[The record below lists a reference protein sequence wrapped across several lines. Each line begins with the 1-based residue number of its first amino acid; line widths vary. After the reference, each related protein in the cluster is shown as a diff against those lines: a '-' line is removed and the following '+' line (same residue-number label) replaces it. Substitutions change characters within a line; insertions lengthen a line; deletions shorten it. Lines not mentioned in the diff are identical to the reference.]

1 MQSCICVS
9 DVLDYPSVIY
19 MKKQLTGTLFLCVA
33 VLIWG
38 STFVAQSVGMDS
50 VGPFTFQAARCV
62 LAVLFL
68 LPVIALFEIR
78 DIKNY
83 FRKWRSK
90 KLWIAGALCGIALFT
105 ASSLQQIS
113 LVDTDAGKAGFL
125 TALYVVLVP
134 VIGLFLGKKP
144 SITIVISIFLAVIGL
159 YLLSCM
165 GVATVSTGDLLLL
178 GCALA
183 FAVQITL
190 IDRLGANIDGL
201 RLNCIQCLVV
211 ALLSG
216 IFMLA
221 TETPKMPDILSCWLP
236 IGYAG
241 VLSMGVAYSLQVL
254 GQQRI
259 EPTTASIIMS
269 LESVIAALSGWLI
282 LHETMTFWELLGC
295 ALVFIAVI
303 LSQIPLKKAPS

>member
-1 MQSCICVS
+1 
-9 DVLDYPSVIY
+9 
-19 MKKQLTGTLFLCVA
+19 MKKQLTGIAFLGIA

-38 STFVAQSVGMDS
+38 STFVAQSVGMDK
-50 VGPFTFQAARCV
+50 VGPFTFQTSRCG

-68 LPVIALFEIR
+68 APIIALFEIR
-78 DIKNY
+78 DIKDY

-90 KLWIAGALCGIALFT
+90 KLWISGALCGIALFA

-125 TALYVVLVP
+125 TTLYVVLVP
-134 VIGLFLGKKP
+134 IIGLFLGKKP
-144 SITIVISIFLAVIGL
+144 SINIVFSIILAVIGL
-159 YLLSCM
+159 YLLSCI
-165 GVATVSTGDLLLL
+165 GVTTISTGDLLLL

-190 IDRLGANIDGL
+190 IDRLGSDVDGL

-211 ALLSG
+211 AILSAL
-216 IFMLA
+216 FMFG
-221 TETPKMPDILSCWLP
+221 TEEPRLPDILSCWLP

-241 VLSMGVAYSLQVL
+241 VLSMGVAYSMQVL

-259 EPTTASIIMS
+259 EPTTASLIMS

-282 LHETMTFWELLGC
+282 LHETMTFWELMGC
-295 ALVFIAVI
+295 ALVFLAVI
-303 LSQIPLKKAPS
+303 LSQIPVKQK

>member
-1 MQSCICVS
+1 
-9 DVLDYPSVIY
+9 
-19 MKKQLTGTLFLCVA
+19 MKKQLTGIAFLGIA

-38 STFVAQSVGMDS
+38 STFVAQSVGMDK
-50 VGPFTFQAARCV
+50 VGPFTFQASRCG

-68 LPVIALFEIR
+68 APIIALFEIR
-78 DIKNY
+78 DIKDY

-90 KLWIAGALCGIALFT
+90 KLWISGALCGIALFA

-125 TALYVVLVP
+125 TTLYVVLVP
-134 VIGLFLGKKP
+134 IIGLFLGKKP
-144 SITIVISIFLAVIGL
+144 SINIVFSIILAVIGL

-165 GVATVSTGDLLLL
+165 GVTTISTGDLLLL

-190 IDRLGANIDGL
+190 IDRLGSDVDGL

-211 ALLSG
+211 AILSAL
-216 IFMLA
+216 FMFG
-221 TETPKMPDILSCWLP
+221 TEEPRLPDILSCWLP

-241 VLSMGVAYSLQVL
+241 VLSMGVAYSMQVL

-259 EPTTASIIMS
+259 EPTTASLIMS

-282 LHETMTFWELLGC
+282 LHETMTFWELMGC
-295 ALVFIAVI
+295 ALVFLAVI
-303 LSQIPLKKAPS
+303 LSQIPVKQK

>member
-1 MQSCICVS
+1 M
-9 DVLDYPSVIY
+9 VIK
-19 MKKQLTGTLFLCVA
+19 MKKQLTGVAFLAVA

-38 STFVAQSVGMDS
+38 STFVAQSVGMDK
-50 VGPFTFQAARCV
+50 VGPFTFQAVRCA

-83 FRKWRSK
+83 FRKWLDK
-90 KLWIAGALCGIALFT
+90 KLWPAGILCGLALFI
-105 ASSLQQIS
+105 AAGLQQVS

-125 TALYVVLVP
+125 TALYIVLVP
-134 VIGLFLGKKP
+134 VIGFFLGRRLSLP
-144 SITIVISIFLAVIGL
+144 TIISIVLAVIGL
-159 YLLSCM
+159 YLLSCV
-165 GVATVSTGDLLLL
+165 GVTTIRTGDLLLL

-190 IDRLGANIDGL
+190 IDRLGKDVDGL

-211 ALLSG
+211 TILST
-216 IFMLA
+216 IFMFG
-221 TETPKMPDILSCWLP
+221 TEEPHLPDILACWLP

-254 GQQRI
+254 GQQRL
-259 EPTTASIIMS
+259 EPTAASLIMS
-269 LESVIAALSGWLI
+269 LESVVAAITGWLI
-282 LHETMTFWELLGC
+282 LNESMTGEEFLGSCLL
-295 ALVFIAVI
+295 FTAVI
-303 LSQIPLKKAPS
+303 LSQIPTKIKRQ

>member
-1 MQSCICVS
+1 
-9 DVLDYPSVIY
+9 
-19 MKKQLTGTLFLCVA
+19 MKKQLTGIAFLGIA

-38 STFVAQSVGMDS
+38 STFVAQSVGMDK
-50 VGPFTFQAARCV
+50 VGPFTFQASRCG

-68 LPVIALFEIR
+68 APIIALFEIR
-78 DIKNY
+78 DIKDY

-90 KLWIAGALCGIALFT
+90 KLWISGALCGIALFA

-125 TALYVVLVP
+125 TTLYVVLVP

-144 SITIVISIFLAVIGL
+144 SINIVFSIILAVIGL

-165 GVATVSTGDLLLL
+165 GVTTISTGDLLLL

-190 IDRLGANIDGL
+190 IDRLGSDVDGL

-211 ALLSG
+211 AILSAL
-216 IFMLA
+216 FMFG
-221 TETPKMPDILSCWLP
+221 TEEPRLPDILSCWLP

-241 VLSMGVAYSLQVL
+241 VLSMGVAYSMQVL

-259 EPTTASIIMS
+259 EPTTASLIMS

-282 LHETMTFWELLGC
+282 LHETMTFWELMGC
-295 ALVFIAVI
+295 ALVFLAVI
-303 LSQIPLKKAPS
+303 LSQIPVKQK

>member
-1 MQSCICVS
+1 
-9 DVLDYPSVIY
+9 
-19 MKKQLTGTLFLCVA
+19 MKKQLTGIAFLGIA

-38 STFVAQSVGMDS
+38 STFVAQSVGMDK
-50 VGPFTFQAARCV
+50 VGPFTFQASRCG

-68 LPVIALFEIR
+68 APIIALFEIR
-78 DIKNY
+78 DIKDY

-90 KLWIAGALCGIALFT
+90 KLWISGALCGIALFA

-113 LVDTDAGKAGFL
+113 LVETDAGKAGFL
-125 TALYVVLVP
+125 TTLYVVLVP
-134 VIGLFLGKKP
+134 IIGLFLGKKP
-144 SITIVISIFLAVIGL
+144 SINIVFSIILAVIGL

-165 GVATVSTGDLLLL
+165 GVTTISTGDLLLL

-190 IDRLGANIDGL
+190 IDRLGSDVDGL

-211 ALLSG
+211 AILSAL
-216 IFMLA
+216 FMFG
-221 TETPKMPDILSCWLP
+221 TEEPRLPDILSCWLP

-241 VLSMGVAYSLQVL
+241 VLSMGVAYSMQVL

-259 EPTTASIIMS
+259 EPTTASLIMS
-269 LESVIAALSGWLI
+269 LESVIAAISGWLI
-282 LHETMTFWELLGC
+282 LHETMTFWELMGC
-295 ALVFIAVI
+295 ALVFLAVI
-303 LSQIPLKKAPS
+303 LSQIPVKQK

>member
-1 MQSCICVS
+1 
-9 DVLDYPSVIY
+9 
-19 MKKQLTGTLFLCVA
+19 MKKQLTGIAFLGIA

-38 STFVAQSVGMDS
+38 STFVAQSVGMDK
-50 VGPFTFQAARCV
+50 VGPFTFQASRCG

-68 LPVIALFEIR
+68 APIIALFEIR
-78 DIKNY
+78 DIKDY

-90 KLWIAGALCGIALFT
+90 KLWISGALCGIALFA

-125 TALYVVLVP
+125 TTLYVVLVP

-144 SITIVISIFLAVIGL
+144 SINIVFSIILAVIGL

-165 GVATVSTGDLLLL
+165 GVTTISTGDLLLL

-190 IDRLGANIDGL
+190 IDRLGSDVDGL

-211 ALLSG
+211 AILSAL
-216 IFMLA
+216 FMFG
-221 TETPKMPDILSCWLP
+221 TEEPCLPDILSCWLP

-241 VLSMGVAYSLQVL
+241 VLSMGVAYSMQVL

-259 EPTTASIIMS
+259 EPTTASLIMS
-269 LESVIAALSGWLI
+269 LESVIAAISGWLI
-282 LHETMTFWELLGC
+282 LHETMSFWELMGC
-295 ALVFIAVI
+295 ALVFLAVI
-303 LSQIPLKKAPS
+303 LSQIPVKQK

>member
-1 MQSCICVS
+1 
-9 DVLDYPSVIY
+9 
-19 MKKQLTGTLFLCVA
+19 MKKQLTGIAFLGIA

-38 STFVAQSVGMDS
+38 STFVAQSVGMDK
-50 VGPFTFQAARCV
+50 VGPFTFQASRCG

-68 LPVIALFEIR
+68 APIIALFEIR
-78 DIKNY
+78 NIKDY

-90 KLWIAGALCGIALFT
+90 KLWISGALCGIALFA

-125 TALYVVLVP
+125 TTLYVVLVP
-134 VIGLFLGKKP
+134 IIGLFLGKKP
-144 SITIVISIFLAVIGL
+144 SINIVFSIILAVIGL

-165 GVATVSTGDLLLL
+165 GVTTISTGDLLLL

-190 IDRLGANIDGL
+190 IDRLGSDVDGL

-211 ALLSG
+211 AILSAL
-216 IFMLA
+216 FMFG
-221 TETPKMPDILSCWLP
+221 TEEPRLPDILSCWLP

-241 VLSMGVAYSLQVL
+241 VLSMGVAYSMQVL

-259 EPTTASIIMS
+259 EPTTASLIMS
-269 LESVIAALSGWLI
+269 LESVIAAISGWLI
-282 LHETMTFWELLGC
+282 LHETMTFWELMGC
-295 ALVFIAVI
+295 ALVFLAVI
-303 LSQIPLKKAPS
+303 LSQIPVKQK

>member
-1 MQSCICVS
+1 MI
-9 DVLDYPSVIY
+9 IT
-19 MKKQLTGTLFLCVA
+19 KKQLTGIAFLGIA

-38 STFVAQSVGMDS
+38 STFVAQSVGMDK
-50 VGPFTFQAARCV
+50 VGPFTFQASRCG

-68 LPVIALFEIR
+68 APIIALFEIR
-78 DIKNY
+78 DIKDY

-90 KLWIAGALCGIALFT
+90 KLWISGALCGIALFA

-125 TALYVVLVP
+125 TTLYVVLVP
-134 VIGLFLGKKP
+134 IIGLFLGKKP
-144 SITIVISIFLAVIGL
+144 SINIVFSIILAVIGL

-165 GVATVSTGDLLLL
+165 GVTTISTGDLLLL

-190 IDRLGANIDGL
+190 IDRLGSDVDGL

-211 ALLSG
+211 AILSAL
-216 IFMLA
+216 FMFG
-221 TETPKMPDILSCWLP
+221 TEEPRLPDILSCWLP

-241 VLSMGVAYSLQVL
+241 VLSMGVAYSMQVL

-259 EPTTASIIMS
+259 EPTTASLIMS

-282 LHETMTFWELLGC
+282 LHETMTFWELMGC
-295 ALVFIAVI
+295 ALVFLAVI
-303 LSQIPLKKAPS
+303 LSQIPVKQK

>member
-1 MQSCICVS
+1 M
-9 DVLDYPSVIY
+9 VIK
-19 MKKQLTGTLFLCVA
+19 MKKQLTGVAFLAVA

-38 STFVAQSVGMDS
+38 STFVAQSVGMDK
-50 VGPFTFQAARCV
+50 VGPFTFQAVRCA

-83 FRKWRSK
+83 FRKWLDK
-90 KLWIAGALCGIALFT
+90 KLWLAGILCGLALFI
-105 ASSLQQIS
+105 AASLQQVS

-125 TALYVVLVP
+125 TALYIVLVP
-134 VIGLFLGKKP
+134 VIGFFLGRKLTLP
-144 SITIVISIFLAVIGL
+144 TVISIFLAVIGL
-159 YLLSCM
+159 YLLSCV
-165 GVATVSTGDLLLL
+165 GVTTIRTGDLLLL

-190 IDRLGANIDGL
+190 IDRLGHDVDGL

-211 ALLSG
+211 AILSSF
-216 IFMLA
+216 FMFGMEAPSL
-221 TETPKMPDILSCWLP
+221 PDILSCWLP

-254 GQQRI
+254 GQQRL
-259 EPTTASIIMS
+259 EPTAASLIMS
-269 LESVIAALSGWLI
+269 LESVVAAITGWLI

-295 ALVFIAVI
+295 CMVFAAVI
-303 LSQIPLKKAPS
+303 LSQIPVKKGK

>member
-1 MQSCICVS
+1 
-9 DVLDYPSVIY
+9 
-19 MKKQLTGTLFLCVA
+19 MKKQLTGIAFLGIA

-38 STFVAQSVGMDS
+38 STFVAQSVGMDK
-50 VGPFTFQAARCV
+50 VGPFTFQASRCG

-68 LPVIALFEIR
+68 APIIALFEIR
-78 DIKNY
+78 DIKDY

-90 KLWIAGALCGIALFT
+90 KLWISGALCGIALFA

-125 TALYVVLVP
+125 TTLYVVLVP
-134 VIGLFLGKKP
+134 IIGLFLGKKP
-144 SITIVISIFLAVIGL
+144 SINIVFSIILAVIGL

-165 GVATVSTGDLLLL
+165 GVTTISTGDLLLL

-183 FAVQITL
+183 FALQITL
-190 IDRLGANIDGL
+190 IDRLGSDVDGL

-211 ALLSG
+211 AILSAL
-216 IFMLA
+216 FMFG
-221 TETPKMPDILSCWLP
+221 TEEPCLPDILSCWLP

-241 VLSMGVAYSLQVL
+241 VLSMGVAYSMQVL

-259 EPTTASIIMS
+259 EPTTASLIMS
-269 LESVIAALSGWLI
+269 LESVIAAISGWLI
-282 LHETMTFWELLGC
+282 LHETMSFWELMGC
-295 ALVFIAVI
+295 ALVFLAVI
-303 LSQIPLKKAPS
+303 LSQIPVKQK

>member
-1 MQSCICVS
+1 M
-9 DVLDYPSVIY
+9 LDLSAVID

-50 VGPFTFQAARCV
+50 VGPFTFQAVRCA

-68 LPVIALFEIR
+68 LPVIALFELR

-83 FRKWRSK
+83 FRKRRSK
-90 KLWIAGALCGIALFT
+90 KLWIAGILCGIALFA

-134 VIGLFLGKKP
+134 AIGLFLGKKP
-144 SITIVISIFLAVIGL
+144 SITIVISILLAVVGL

-165 GVATVSTGDLLLL
+165 GVTTISTGDLLLL

-190 IDRLGANIDGL
+190 IDRLGADVDGL

-211 ALLSG
+211 AVLSG
-216 IFMLA
+216 IFMFA
-221 TETPKMPDILSCWLP
+221 TEAPKMPDILSCWLP

-254 GQQRI
+254 GQQKI

-282 LHETMTFWELLGC
+282 LQETMTFWELTGC

-303 LSQIPLKKAPS
+303 LSQIPHKKAPS

>member
-1 MQSCICVS
+1 
-9 DVLDYPSVIY
+9 
-19 MKKQLTGTLFLCVA
+19 MKKQLTGVAFLAIA

-38 STFVAQSVGMDS
+38 STFVAQSVGMDK
-50 VGPFTFQAARCV
+50 VGPFTFQAVRCA

-83 FRKWRSK
+83 FRKWLDK
-90 KLWIAGALCGIALFT
+90 KLWLAGILCGLALFI
-105 ASSLQQIS
+105 AASLQQVS

-125 TALYVVLVP
+125 TALYIVLVP
-134 VIGLFLGKKP
+134 VIGFFLGRKLTLP
-144 SITIVISIFLAVIGL
+144 TVISIFLAVIGL
-159 YLLSCM
+159 YLLSCV
-165 GVATVSTGDLLLL
+165 GVTTIRTGDLLLL

-190 IDRLGANIDGL
+190 IDRLGHDVDGL

-211 ALLSG
+211 AVLSSF
-216 IFMLA
+216 FMFGMEAPSL
-221 TETPKMPDILSCWLP
+221 PDILSCWLP

-254 GQQRI
+254 GQQRL
-259 EPTTASIIMS
+259 EPTAASLIMS
-269 LESVIAALSGWLI
+269 LESVVAAITGWLI

-295 ALVFIAVI
+295 CMVFAAVI
-303 LSQIPLKKAPS
+303 LSQIPSKAKAPQM

>member
-1 MQSCICVS
+1 
-9 DVLDYPSVIY
+9 

-50 VGPFTFQAARCV
+50 VGPFTFQAVRCA

-78 DIKNY
+78 EIKNY
-83 FRKWRSK
+83 VRKWRSK
-90 KLWIAGALCGIALFT
+90 KLWIAGTLCGIALFA

-113 LVDTDAGKAGFL
+113 LVETDAGKAGFL

-144 SITIVISIFLAVIGL
+144 SITIVISILLAVVGL

-165 GVATVSTGDLLLL
+165 GVTTISTGDLLLL

-190 IDRLGANIDGL
+190 IDRLGSDVDGL

-211 ALLSG
+211 AVLSG
-216 IFMLA
+216 VFMFV
-221 TETPKMPDILSCWLP
+221 TESPKMSDILSCWLP

-254 GQQRI
+254 GQQKI

-282 LHETMTFWELLGC
+282 LQETMTFWELTGC
-295 ALVFIAVI
+295 ALVFIAVL
-303 LSQIPLKKAPS
+303 LSQIPVKHK